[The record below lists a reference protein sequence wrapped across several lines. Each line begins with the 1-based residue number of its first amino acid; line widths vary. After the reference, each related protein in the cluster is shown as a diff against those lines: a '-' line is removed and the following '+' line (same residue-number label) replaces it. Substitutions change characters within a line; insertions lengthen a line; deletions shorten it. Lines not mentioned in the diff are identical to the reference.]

1 MIRRL
6 TSAFAAIALMYAV
19 AAPPVAACENTHA
32 AATAAAGSV
41 TEGSG
46 EGHSAHESNCPESAP
61 PASQERDADCL
72 ATCVSMMGCSA
83 PGFVVET
90 AQLSVTDQASPTP
103 AYSTQS
109 HPSRSFAPDRPPP
122 RS

>member
-6 TSAFAAIALMYAV
+6 ISAVAAIALVYAM
-19 AAPPVAACENTHA
+19 AAPSVAACETR
-32 AATAAAGSV
+32 TAAMVAVGSV

-46 EGHSAHESNCPESAP
+46 EGHSAHESNCPESAA
-61 PASQERDADCL
+61 PASQEHDSDCL

-83 PGFVVET
+83 SGFVVET
-90 AQLSVTDQASPTP
+90 AQLSVTDQASPVP
-103 AYSTQS
+103 ASSTQLL
-109 HPSRSFAPDRPPP
+109 PSRSLAPDRPPP